1 MIERGVDASCSEN
14 EDDPEEVA
22 DEAEATKTP
31 AKNSSK
37 AVLNKLKSQ
46 GSIL

>member
-22 DEAEATKTP
+22 GEAEAAKTP

-37 AVLNKLKSQ
+37 AILEKLKNQ
-46 GSIL
+46 VSIL